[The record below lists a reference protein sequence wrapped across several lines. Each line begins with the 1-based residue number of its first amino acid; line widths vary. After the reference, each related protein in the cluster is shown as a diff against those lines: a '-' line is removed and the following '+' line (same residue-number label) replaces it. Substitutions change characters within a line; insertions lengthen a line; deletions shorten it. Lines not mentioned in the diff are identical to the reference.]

1 MVYQYIDR
9 QRQIIKSFYTGIGK
23 SGVIFPTAFLVA
35 LGHGF
40 VTLGAIFYVRDQ
52 FGATSSQV
60 GFFTALWS
68 VCYILG
74 CIFIRPLSNRV
85 LPRYVLTAAA
95 FFKGLFIFLILQ
107 VKTITAAYLFYG
119 LFGLSISFFWPP
131 ILGWLSRGV
140 EGARLGR
147 LMSNFNFSWS
157 VGSIISPLIAGYLS
171 AKAPALPLYTGCFF
185 FFAACLLLLGS
196 SLTLPRIRQDRELIL
211 DKNST
216 SAEVDNSP
224 LLRFPAWI
232 GIFTAYTVIGVIV
245 NIFPLYA
252 LGNLQYD
259 KSLIGLLLLNRAL
272 FAMFGFLFM
281 GRTTF
286 WHFRPLQMLVAQ
298 GILVACV
305 FFMRFSSTPLT
316 TGILISCTGICQAF
330 SYFNSMFHG
339 ISGSIN
345 RSGRMAVHESL
356 VSSGLVLGSLF
367 GGVLYQRF
375 SMSFLYTIA
384 AAWVLFGLLLQTALC
399 VWIERRGKKTA
410 SQSPRV

>member
-1 MVYQYIDR
+1 MVYRYIDR
-9 QRQIIKSFYTGIGK
+9 QLQIIKSFYTGIGK
-23 SGVIFPTAFLVA
+23 SAVIFPIAFLVA

-40 VTLGAIFYVRDQ
+40 VTLGAIFYARDL
-52 FGATSSQV
+52 FGATPSQV

-95 FFKGLFIFLILQ
+95 FFKGLFILLILQ
-107 VKTITAAYLFYG
+107 VKTITAAYFFYG

-140 EGARLGR
+140 EGAVLGR

-157 VGSIISPLIAGYLS
+157 VGSIISPFIAGFLS
-171 AKAPALPLYTGCFF
+171 AKAPALPLYTGSFS
-185 FFAACLLLLGS
+185 FFAACFLLLGA
-196 SLTLPRIRQDRELIL
+196 SLTLPSIRQDRELIL
-211 DKNST
+211 DRS
-216 SAEVDNSP
+216 SISLEVDNSP

-232 GIFTAYTVIGVIV
+232 GIFTTYTVIGVIV

-298 GILVACV
+298 GFLVVCV
-305 FFMRFSSTPLT
+305 FFMKFSSTALT

-356 VSSGLVLGSLF
+356 VSSGLVMGSLF
-367 GGVLYQRF
+367 GGLLYQRF
-375 SMSFLYTIA
+375 SMSFLYTIG

-399 VWIERRGKKTA
+399 IWIERREKGRKA
-410 SQSPRV
+410 